1 MPIVDWGVD
10 AMPNRHIVNLLTAC
24 ASLCFAVG
32 AAPALAAGPPNPVLY
47 LTGMEPYSAGGK
59 TWIRYNYDVF
69 NKDQYPAEMFASAP
83 SLPPCGLNTN
93 SSRSWVD
100 FFDQQGHRLYGFCAL
115 GDPANLGKIWVSFE
129 EGTVPP
135 SWIYIEINDRQTS
148 TKYRSNLADTVM

>member
-1 MPIVDWGVD
+1 VPIVDWGVD
-10 AMPNRHIVNLLTAC
+10 AMPDRRTLGLLAAC
-24 ASLCFAVG
+24 ASLCFALG
-32 AAPALAAGPPNPVLY
+32 AAPALAVSPNPVLY
-47 LTGMEPYSAGGK
+47 LTGMEAYSAGGK
-59 TWIRYNYDVF
+59 NWIRYKYDVL
-69 NKDQYPAEMFASAP
+69 NKDQYSADMFAVAP

-135 SWIYIEINDRQTS
+135 SWIYIEINDRQTN